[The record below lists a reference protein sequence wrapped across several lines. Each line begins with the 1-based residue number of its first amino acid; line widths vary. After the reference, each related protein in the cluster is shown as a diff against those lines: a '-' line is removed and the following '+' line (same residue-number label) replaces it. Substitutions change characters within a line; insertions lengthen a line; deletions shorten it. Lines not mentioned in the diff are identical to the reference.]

1 MAKVFILNQLKYM
14 LTFIN
19 LNRHP
24 IETTNFWERN
34 LYLVKG
40 RVPALER
47 FVLKPRE
54 KVMMLELECPV
65 DKNENLD

>member
-1 MAKVFILNQLKYM
+1 MAKVFILKQLKYM

-34 LYLVKG
+34 LPGERKSSSIGTLRLEAAREGHDVRT
-40 RVPALER
+40 RVPGRQE
-47 FVLKPRE
+47 
-54 KVMMLELECPV
+54 
-65 DKNENLD
+65 